1 MRDFLSKKRIVGELI
16 AQRNQQLASPP
27 FVLLAHVRDGQ
38 QYSCKRRKILAA
50 RGGQLQ
56 FGDSLLL
63 VTRNP
68 AQTYQPPYRRR
79 HAANNVLAYAR
90 SEMSVE
96 AIRIDRQ
103 QLSGPSCCFLYL
115 MQRGDIPLLDQARVV
130 GLESGR
136 HRKREQTVTVF

>member
-1 MRDFLSKKRIVGELI
+1 MRDFLSKKRIGGELI
-16 AQRNQQLASPP
+16 AQRNQQLAAPP
-27 FVLLAHVRDGQ
+27 FVLFAPVPVAQ
-38 QYSCKRRKILAA
+38 QYPCKRHKILAA

-63 VTRNP
+63 VTRDT
-68 AQTYQPPYRRR
+68 AQTYQPPNRRR

-103 QLSGPSCCFLYL
+103 QLSGPSCRFLCV